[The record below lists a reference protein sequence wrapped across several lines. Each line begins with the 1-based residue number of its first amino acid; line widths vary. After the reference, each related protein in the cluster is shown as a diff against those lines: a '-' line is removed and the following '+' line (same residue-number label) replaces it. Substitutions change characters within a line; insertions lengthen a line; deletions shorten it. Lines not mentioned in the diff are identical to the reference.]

1 MTTITINSEMS
12 LQEAIGLLRE
22 WFASHKFLRLSVKK
36 GVDRSLSQNSIGH
49 VWYGQIAR
57 ELREDSVL
65 GWRCYCKLHH
75 GVPILRTEDD
85 KFREFYDGSLK
96 LLTYEK
102 KIKAMEFVPV
112 TSLMTKEQKSAY
124 LVAVQADFM
133 ARGVRLEFPQEA
145 AA

>member
-1 MTTITINSEMS
+1 MP
-12 LQEAIGLLRE
+12 
-22 WFASHKFLRLSVKK
+22 SVC
-36 GVDRSLSQNSIGH
+36 ST
-49 VWYGQIAR
+49 
-57 ELREDSVL
+57 DS
-65 GWRCYCKLHH
+65 
-75 GVPILRTEDD
+75 GVPILRAEDE

-133 ARGVRLEFPQEA
+133 ARGVRLEFPQGA